1 MTPRLENA
9 ITIRRGRGES
19 SALNEVME
27 AILAVPEDREIVVVV
42 NSWPL
47 EDGDRPEERWIR

>member
-1 MTPRLENA
+1 MTPKLENA

-19 SALNEVME
+19 AAINEVME
-27 AILAVPEDREIVVVV
+27 AILSVADDREIVVVV

-47 EDGDRPEERWIR
+47 EEGGPDERFIR